1 MLDGM
6 AVIKVSTPR
15 AVERLDGLIENSAFD
30 EKQLQRFKF
39 LRSRITGNY
48 KHWKKQAIRR
58 ALILTVACVGTA
70 IMSFGLAYYI
80 RNMR

>member
-30 EKQLQRFKF
+30 EKQLQT
-39 LRSRITGNY
+39 L
-48 KHWKKQAIRR
+48 Q
-58 ALILTVACVGTA
+58 VP
-70 IMSFGLAYYI
+70 
-80 RNMR
+80 

>member
-1 MLDGM
+1 MRSNY
-6 AVIKVSTPR
+6 K
-15 AVERLDGLIENSAFD
+15 
-30 EKQLQRFKF
+30 RFKF

>member
-58 ALILTVACVGTA
+58 VNRAGILGDSLV
-70 IMSFGLAYYI
+70 
-80 RNMR
+80 